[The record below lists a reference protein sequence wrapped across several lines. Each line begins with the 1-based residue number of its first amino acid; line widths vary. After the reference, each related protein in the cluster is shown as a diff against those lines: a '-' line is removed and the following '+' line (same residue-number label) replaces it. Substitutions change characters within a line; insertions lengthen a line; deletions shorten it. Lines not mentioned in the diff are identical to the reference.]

1 MANRQLLDQII
12 PDETRLRTI
21 RALALFDTP
30 SEEAFDR
37 LTQLASRIVDAPV
50 SLVSLVDRDR
60 QWFKSMV
67 GLPEPWA
74 SQRQTP
80 LSHSF
85 CQHVVA
91 TNQPLIVSD
100 SREVDF
106 LKDNL
111 AIPDLNVIA
120 YLGMPLTT
128 SSGAGLGSFCVIDG
142 KPRTWTQDEIDILHD
157 LAGVTMHIIE
167 MRASLIQM
175 HDVAQR
181 KLDQQRRQHEVQQQQ
196 AIAGYRELLRMTV
209 SRLDAGEAP
218 DRIADFLRSTPE
230 YAAS

>member
-1 MANRQLLDQII
+1 MATQRLLDRII
-12 PDETRLRTI
+12 PDEARLRTI
-21 RALALFDTP
+21 RALALFDSP

-37 LTQLASRIVDAPV
+37 LTQLASRIANAPV

-74 SQRQTP
+74 SRRQTP

-91 TNQPLIVSD
+91 TNEPLIISD

-106 LKDNL
+106 LKGNL

-128 SSGAGLGSFCVIDG
+128 SSGAGLGSLCVIDG
-142 KPRTWTQDEIDILHD
+142 KPRTWTEDEIAILSD
-157 LAGVTMHIIE
+157 LASVTMHLIE

-175 HDVAQR
+175 HEVAQQ
-181 KLDQQRRQHEVQQQQ
+181 KLEQQQRQYEVRQQQ
-196 AIAGYRELLRMTV
+196 AGAGYRDLLQTVV
-209 SRLDAGEAP
+209 SRLEKGEAAHQVAAF
-218 DRIADFLRSTPE
+218 IRSSPE
-230 YAAS
+230 YNLS